1 MIEAHG
7 WITLRYS
14 DYHSEDQPQN
24 DFVYSFKSYL
34 KQHYTW
40 VLEED
45 AARLT
50 NRNGLVSFSIDVR
63 HNHPDEPFYPL
74 EIFTWVARH
83 STGSYGLL
91 YFHDDEDTANHNTF
105 QVYVLKRGQLL
116 KAPADPFL
124 SPYHEE
130 VEKEYDENN
139 PPLD

>member
-7 WITLRYS
+7 WITLKYS
-14 DYHSEDQPQN
+14 DYHSEDQSQN
-24 DFVYSFKSYL
+24 DFVYNFRSFL
-34 KQHYTW
+34 QQHYNW
-40 VLEED
+40 ILQENMGRVV
-45 AARLT
+45 

-63 HNHPDEPFYPL
+63 HNHPGESFYPL
-74 EIFTWVARH
+74 EIFAWVAQH

-91 YFHDDEDTANHNTF
+91 YVYDDEDSTNTF
-105 QVYVLKRGQLL
+105 QVWVLKRGQLL

-130 VEKEYDENN
+130 VEREYDENN